1 MQKDHRNR
9 GALLL
14 GHANGERVMRDLQVH
29 AWRLADFVGPVS
41 LPLFRPGA
49 RSEAPAPPALALKGR
64 ATPVA
69 LHVSDMEGPSPRA
82 AGGVMLARELR
93 LDGQRHAAGTPLS
106 AVQVLS
112 LAGPGAPEMVIV
124 ALEGVPALV
133 VASQAIRPGQEMRL
147 TSWRPAAKEPPAEGL
162 GHGTQLETPYGP
174 MPIDQLA
181 EGDEVLAQGCL
192 VSRIRQLERQVY
204 SAAELAFCP
213 WLRPVRI
220 SAGALGGR
228 RPAADLTL
236 APGQTILAGQTDGR
250 GGRDAVPAGLL
261 IDGRAV
267 APVLPL
273 FGMSY
278 FRLRLDSALPV
289 MANGLPVAPGPQQGE
304 RKTAPHLP
312 GYPVRPSA
320 ASGHGRGLAGT
331 AAG

>member
-1 MQKDHRNR
+1 MQNDHRNK

-14 GHANGERVMRDLQVH
+14 GHADGERVMRDLQVY

-41 LPLFRPGA
+41 LPLFRRGGRNENPKA
-49 RSEAPAPPALALKGR
+49 QALALKGR

-69 LHVSDMEGPSPRA
+69 LYISDVAGPSQGAR
-82 AGGVMLARELR
+82 GGVMLARELR
-93 LDGQRHAAGTPLS
+93 LNGQRHAAGTPLA

-124 ALEGVPALV
+124 ALDGQPAVV
-133 VASQAIRPGQEMRL
+133 VASQAIRPGHEMRIH
-147 TSWRPAAKEPPAEGL
+147 SWRPAGDTPPAEGL

-174 MPIDQLA
+174 MPVDQLA
-181 EGDEVLAQGCL
+181 EGDEVLVQGCL
-192 VSRIRQLERQVY
+192 VSRVRRLEKQAFC
-204 SAAELAFCP
+204 AAELAFCP

-228 RPAADLTL
+228 QPAADLSL
-236 APGQTILAGQTDGR
+236 AAGQKVLAGR
-250 GGRDAVPAGLL
+250 PHEGGSDAIPAGLL
-261 IDGRAV
+261 IDGQTV

-273 FGMSY
+273 FGASY

-289 MANGLPVAPGPQQGE
+289 MANGLPVAIAAPEGPE
-304 RKTAPHLP
+304 AATVLP
-312 GYPVRPSA
+312 GYPPRPA
-320 ASGHGRGLAGT
+320 MARHGGRGLAGT